1 LPKLAELARGNLAF
15 AVGVMVLLMIV
26 TVGYLPIVALLLVK
40 PVLDWISNISLILL
54 VCLITAANIDK
65 VVQVFGTRAILAGLL
80 FIALGLGTG
89 WLLGGSGADTKRVMA
104 LGTGQRNIAAA
115 LVVASQKLNLAMRMS
130 DSHTAASKQA
140 LAACVALATIFWG
153 PPAALAEDNSEVLAE
168 ELANPLSTLI
178 SVPFFG
184 NYNGDLGPEREGT
197 QWFVNIQPV
206 VPIKLNPDWY
216 VISRTILPVMLSQNN
231 LFPGSGSQSGL
242 RDTTEGLYFSPSRT
256 FNGFTLGA
264 GPIFL
269 LLTATDELLGAGK
282 WGGGPTGVLAWQGS
296 GWTVGILANHI
307 WSFGGDA
314 DRTDFTDAPS

>member
-1 LPKLAELARGNLAF
+1 
-15 AVGVMVLLMIV
+15 
-26 TVGYLPIVALLLVK
+26 
-40 PVLDWISNISLILL
+40 
-54 VCLITAANIDK
+54 
-65 VVQVFGTRAILAGLL
+65 
-80 FIALGLGTG
+80 
-89 WLLGGSGADTKRVMA
+89 
-104 LGTGQRNIAAA
+104 
-115 LVVASQKLNLAMRMS
+115 LAMRMS
-130 DSHTAASKQA
+130 DPHAATSKQA
-140 LAACVALATIFWG
+140 LAACVALATALWG

-269 LLTATDELLGAGK
+269 LPTATDELLGAEK

-307 WSFGGDA
+307 WSFAGESNRPDFNQTYLQPFIAYTTPKAWTFTLQGEDTYDWETGEWLAPINFLVAKIVKIDGQPVSIVGGVRYWMDSP
-314 DRTDFTDAPS
+314 DTGPHGFGGRLGMTFLFPTR